1 MLTEN
6 KVGLIAHI
14 LYKQPKKTTWL
25 NLKKV
30 NLLNNHSASKNIF
43 RQSTSWKI
51 FFQGFLRSDLQCKKN
66 TFRTSEKKNKLENTT
81 KSIFC
86 SKDL

>member
-1 MLTEN
+1 MGMKKFLNTSRP
-6 KVGLIAHI
+6 KTRLALLLIFYI
-14 LYKQPKKTTWL
+14 S
-25 NLKKV
+25 
-30 NLLNNHSASKNIF
+30 NLLNNGSASKNIF
-43 RQSTSWKI
+43 RQSTSWKV
-51 FFQGFLRSDLQCKKN
+51 FFPGFLRSDLQCKKN